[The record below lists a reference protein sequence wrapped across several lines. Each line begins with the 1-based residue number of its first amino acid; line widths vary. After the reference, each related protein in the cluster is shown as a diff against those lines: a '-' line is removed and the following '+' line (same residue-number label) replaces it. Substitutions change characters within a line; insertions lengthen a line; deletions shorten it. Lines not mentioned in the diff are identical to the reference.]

1 MARRIAPTDPR
12 TLAAAFNDQAHLTY
26 KGDRIS
32 SRRSPVGKG
41 IPMAK
46 PAGATMS
53 TLRTTFDQN
62 GQPIVVLK
70 SQARLKAITATS
82 ALTEINNSTRR
93 PSDRAKR
100 RLLK

>member
-1 MARRIAPTDPR
+1 MARRIAPTEPR

-62 GQPIVVLK
+62 GQTIAVLNN
-70 SQARLKAITATS
+70 QTRLKAITATS
-82 ALTEINNSTRR
+82 TLTEINNPISRL
-93 PSDRAKR
+93 SDRAKK